1 MNMSTS
7 EVSNSAQEMIEGNK
21 LIFRNIASLQESS
34 SVMKNSM
41 DEMSAGARKINE
53 SGAELSQI
61 SDEMKDSITD
71 IGEQIGQFTV

>member
-1 MNMSTS
+1 
-7 EVSNSAQEMIEGNK
+7 MIEGNK

-41 DEMSAGARKINE
+41 DEMSAGAHKINE